1 MIGRPKIKNKKKN
14 TSLTINI
21 ELDEILN
28 DFLKDK
34 NITKS
39 QYVEYLIKQ
48 DIIKQDII
56 KQEKENEIL

>member
-21 ELDEILN
+21 ELDDVLTN
-28 DFLKDK
+28 FLQDK
-34 NITKS
+34 NMTKS

-48 DIIKQDII
+48 DIQKR
-56 KQEKENEIL
+56 EKEKDEIL

>member
-14 TSLTINI
+14 TSLSINI
-21 ELDEILN
+21 ELDDILD

-39 QYVEYLIKQ
+39 QYVEHLIKQ
-48 DIIKQDII
+48 DI
-56 KQEKENEIL
+56 EKRINLQSNGNNS